1 MSRPRGAPEGAPLR
15 RSALKSVHWTDLP
28 GYAGRASP
36 NYVEVSKEEPDLI
49 RSRFRSIGAVH

>member
-28 GYAGRASP
+28 GWR
-36 NYVEVSKEEPDLI
+36 
-49 RSRFRSIGAVH
+49 RSRLTHAAQLCWGRQRNAV